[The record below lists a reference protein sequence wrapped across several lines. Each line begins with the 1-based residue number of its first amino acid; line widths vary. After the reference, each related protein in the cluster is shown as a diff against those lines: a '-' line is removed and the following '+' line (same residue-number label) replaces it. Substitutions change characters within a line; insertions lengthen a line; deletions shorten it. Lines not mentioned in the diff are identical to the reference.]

1 MLCIFVPETFC
12 KPDLTFV
19 ICKIIYYTLVVVTAE
34 KDDQLSLVR
43 EQAQKEIEEV
53 KAENDRMQQ
62 READLR
68 VCGME
73 KASNVL
79 CAHLILGQVT
89 KKLSCVFF
97 RLICW
102 SP

>member
-1 MLCIFVPETFC
+1 M
-12 KPDLTFV
+12 
-19 ICKIIYYTLVVVTAE
+19 VTAE

-97 RLICW
+97 RLIC
-102 SP
+102 

>member
-1 MLCIFVPETFC
+1 M
-12 KPDLTFV
+12 
-19 ICKIIYYTLVVVTAE
+19 VTAE

-73 KASNVL
+73 KRQMFYV
-79 CAHLILGQVT
+79 HT
-89 KKLSCVFF
+89 
-97 RLICW
+97 
-102 SP
+102 

>member
-1 MLCIFVPETFC
+1 M
-12 KPDLTFV
+12 
-19 ICKIIYYTLVVVTAE
+19 VTAE

-73 KASNVL
+73 KAVKCFMCTLNIRPSDEE
-79 CAHLILGQVT
+79 T
-89 KKLSCVFF
+89 ESRVFPTD
-97 RLICW
+97 LLE
-102 SP
+102 PLT

>member
-1 MLCIFVPETFC
+1 M
-12 KPDLTFV
+12 
-19 ICKIIYYTLVVVTAE
+19 VTAE

-79 CAHLILGQVT
+79 CAHLILGN
-89 KKLSCVFF
+89 
-97 RLICW
+97 
-102 SP
+102 